1 MPGKHPPAS
10 TEEGISLILQAE
22 NDAQHREIKEKRI
35 FDWKKHISEE
45 AETLL
50 QLIPFALGSEVADRS
65 CHLVQSTAH
74 SRAAFRA
81 RLNRSGPCL
90 AKISK
95 DGDPTAS
102 QGNLSQCCTTLRG
115 EESSL
120 VPGQSLPVCNICP
133 SP

>member
-65 CHLVQSTAH
+65 CHRWRAH
-74 SRAAFRA
+74 GALGKPAF
-81 RLNRSGPCL
+81 
-90 AKISK
+90 
-95 DGDPTAS
+95 DGEIPDVTKKRIE
-102 QGNLSQCCTTLRG
+102 G
-115 EESSL
+115 
-120 VPGQSLPVCNICP
+120 
-133 SP
+133 